1 MKVGII
7 TFHASHNYGS
17 MLQAYALQKTILSLG
32 HDCEIINFRTQK
44 QRQGYLPFYCGRR
57 LRGKIKAL
65 LYPRLAWERRNKYR
79 MFESF
84 IKDNYTLTASEYHT
98 NADLCNAE
106 MDYDV
111 YISGSDQI
119 WNTSCFDFD
128 WAYYLNFVKRGK
140 KIAYA
145 PSMGPKATLEIEPSM
160 FGEIKQYAESY
171 DSVSVRE
178 HGTADLFR
186 EITGKE
192 APIMLDPTLLLPFS
206 KWNELAGDTPAIE
219 GDYIL
224 LYTPWYDI
232 ELYAKAEEIAVRSGL
247 KVVCTLG
254 DYAQRYRNNSNFI
267 FHTSVGP
274 LQFLNIAKF
283 SRFIVCA
290 SFHAVVFSIVFK
302 KPFYAYNGMNDNRIY
317 QLLCLTDLERYCR
330 EPKCDILKESFFE
343 DLDMAQSKLETAR
356 LSSIDFLKE
365 AIDS

>member
-17 MLQAYALQKTILSLG
+17 MLQAYALQQTVISLG
-32 HDCEIINFRTQK
+32 HDCDIINFRTQR

-65 LYPRLAWERRNKYR
+65 LFPRMAWERRNKYR

-84 IKDNYTLTASEYHT
+84 LRDNYTLSQSEYHT

-145 PSMGPKATLEIEPSM
+145 PSMGPKATLEIASSM
-160 FGEIKQYAESY
+160 FGKIKQYAESY

-178 HGTADLFR
+178 QGTAELFQQ
-186 EITGKE
+186 ITGKE
-192 APIMLDPTLLLPFS
+192 VPITLDPTLLLPFEQWS
-206 KWNELAGDTPAIE
+206 ELAGDTPVIE

-224 LYTPWYDI
+224 LYIPWYDKR
-232 ELYAKAEEIAVRSGL
+232 LYAKAEEIAAEFGV

-254 DYAQRYRNNSNFI
+254 DYAQQYRNNPNFM
-267 FHTSVGP
+267 FYTAVGP

-302 KPFYAYNGMNDNRIY
+302 KPFYAYNGMEDNRIQ
-317 QLLCLTDLERYCR
+317 QLLRLTALEKYCKSPER
-330 EPKCDILKESFFE
+330 NILNEPSQDFDI
-343 DLDMAQSKLETAR
+343 AQSKLETAR
-356 LSSIDFLKE
+356 SKSMDFLRESIDL
-365 AIDS
+365 

>member
-7 TFHASHNYGS
+7 TYHASHNYGS
-17 MLQAYALQKTILSLG
+17 MLQAYALQQTVISLG
-32 HDCEIINFRTQK
+32 HDCDIINFRTHK

-65 LYPRLAWERRNKYR
+65 LYPRLAWERRKKYR

-84 IKDNYTLTASEYHT
+84 IRDNYILSASEYHT

-106 MDYDV
+106 FDYDV

-145 PSMGPKATLEIEPSM
+145 PSMGPKANLEIASST
-160 FGEIKQYAESY
+160 FGKIRHYAESY
-171 DSVSVRE
+171 HSISVRE
-178 HGTADLFR
+178 QGTAELFK

-192 APIMLDPTLLLPFS
+192 ATIMLDPTLLLSFERWS
-206 KWNELAGDTPAIE
+206 GLAGVTPLIK
-219 GDYIL
+219 GDYVL
-224 LYTPWYDI
+224 LYTPWYDKG
-232 ELYAKAEEIAVRSGL
+232 LYAKAEEIAVKFGV

-267 FHTSVGP
+267 FHTAVGP
-274 LQFLNIAKF
+274 IQFLNIAKY
-283 SRFIVCA
+283 SQFIVCA
-290 SFHAVVFSIVFK
+290 SFHAVVFSIIFR
-302 KPFYAYNGMNDNRIY
+302 KPFYAYNGMEDNRIF
-317 QLLCLTDLERYCR
+317 QLLSLTALERYCH
-330 EPKCDILKESFFE
+330 EPERNILNESFQEF
-343 DLDMAQSKLETAR
+343 DMAQCKLETSR
-356 LSSIDFLKE
+356 LASVDFLRE
-365 AIDS
+365 AIDSK